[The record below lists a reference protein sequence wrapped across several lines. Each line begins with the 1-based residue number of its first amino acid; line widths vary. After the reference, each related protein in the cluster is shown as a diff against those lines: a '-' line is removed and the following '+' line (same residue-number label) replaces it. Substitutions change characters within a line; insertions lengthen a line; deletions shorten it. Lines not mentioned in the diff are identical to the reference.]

1 MTKHATVVYYSEN
14 NSNPDAFH
22 VMNINGER
30 IQGAFYDHDIR
41 SIKCITIEDN
51 SVIPKTFKTLF
62 MESDIQNF
70 LQKWKI
76 DF

>member
-1 MTKHATVVYYSEN
+1 MAQHATVVYYSGN
-14 NSNPDAFH
+14 NNPDAFY
-22 VMNINGER
+22 VININNKDL
-30 IQGAFYDHDIR
+30 QAAFYDHDIS
-41 SIKCITIEDN
+41 SIKCITIETD
-51 SVIPKTFKTLF
+51 SIIPKTFKTLF